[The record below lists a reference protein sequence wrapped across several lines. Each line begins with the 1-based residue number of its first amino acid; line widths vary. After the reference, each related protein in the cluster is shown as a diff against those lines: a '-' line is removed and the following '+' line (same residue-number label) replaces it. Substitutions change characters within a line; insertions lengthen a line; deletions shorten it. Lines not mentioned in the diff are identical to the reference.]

1 MDKFLSFLRFV
12 EFDENIAMLYQIKG
26 QWQQRRRPQP
36 EDSDDE
42 QPSNYFQADQIAP
55 ISKKN
60 ERKIWLKIKQMS
72 QEFLA
77 RYPTTL
83 DEDLEIL
90 QRTDLTF
97 NMSNATLFRSG
108 EKVILHHL
116 IEMADYVLNLL
127 EMSFKNAKKHTQT
140 LPTKMESSR
149 DYIQNY
155 VVKLLADN
163 K

>member
-1 MDKFLSFLRFV
+1 
-12 EFDENIAMLYQIKG
+12 
-26 QWQQRRRPQP
+26 
-36 EDSDDE
+36 
-42 QPSNYFQADQIAP
+42 
-55 ISKKN
+55 
-60 ERKIWLKIKQMS
+60 
-72 QEFLA
+72 
-77 RYPTTL
+77 
-83 DEDLEIL
+83 
-90 QRTDLTF
+90 
-97 NMSNATLFRSG
+97 MSNATLFRSG

-163 K
+163 KWIP